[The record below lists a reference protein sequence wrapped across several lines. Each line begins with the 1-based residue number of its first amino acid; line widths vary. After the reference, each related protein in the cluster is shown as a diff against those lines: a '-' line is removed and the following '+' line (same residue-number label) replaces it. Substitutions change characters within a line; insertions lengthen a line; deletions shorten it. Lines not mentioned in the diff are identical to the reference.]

1 MKILIIADPARLD
14 YFDFITSADSSIKK
28 WELIWDYK
36 YSERSEKKDLLTLA
50 NDKPI
55 SIHYWSDFFTPY
67 ELIRKINPDK
77 IVFFEIIDLWQ
88 IPLVIAARKKGVST
102 FFIEHG
108 VGNSVE
114 QVINR
119 FKERLSFKTS
129 IKKYGTKIIWYGIR
143 VLRNRIFYFSQ
154 MFNLN
159 SFNSFFKYIFLP
171 INLKR
176 YTPIECLSKNLFKE
190 RTPEYAI
197 LFNRNNVAPFLIY
210 NVIEERRIITN
221 GVPFF
226 DKNYRAKTLEEN
238 HIFFVE
244 HPYLEEGILAWDDLF
259 HEKIARS

>member
-114 QVINR
+114 QDLIIVNQKNNSENNNIQHAQMVFIVTPNR
-119 FKERLSFKTS
+119 RKHYDDHT
-129 IKKYGTKIIWYGIR
+129 
-143 VLRNRIFYFSQ
+143 
-154 MFNLN
+154 
-159 SFNSFFKYIFLP
+159 YI
-171 INLKR
+171 
-176 YTPIECLSKNLFKE
+176 
-190 RTPEYAI
+190 
-197 LFNRNNVAPFLIY
+197 LIGK
-210 NVIEERRIITN
+210 
-221 GVPFF
+221 GVY
-226 DKNYRAKTLEEN
+226 D
-238 HIFFVE
+238 
-244 HPYLEEGILAWDDLF
+244 
-259 HEKIARS
+259 